1 MAKEH
6 LQGINEE
13 IIVNEDDDETD
24 AADESLSLPPSIE
37 KALDEAEK
45 RLLEAK
51 SRASHDFVKALSD
64 SIEVNGHGK
73 MQAQALQMFR
83 DVQAAPALCPL
94 GAAMMDAAPGK
105 EQSKPTRDPRT
116 WEVISAVVDSGA
128 TIAALNPKTGRGYP
142 VEESTAS
149 KNGVEYEVADGGSL
163 LNLGQKRLAVITAEG
178 SLRGYQSEVANV
190 TSPLQSVRRLLA
202 ASHCVLFGLGPT
214 GEDHL
219 IINKISGEVNRMRDD
234 GTNYLQ
240 DLLVVPPEFL
250 EDVAMQMNGVE
261 AAGDPCSPFHRQG

>member
-1 MAKEH
+1 
-6 LQGINEE
+6 
-13 IIVNEDDDETD
+13 
-24 AADESLSLPPSIE
+24 
-37 KALDEAEK
+37 
-45 RLLEAK
+45 
-51 SRASHDFVKALSD
+51 
-64 SIEVNGHGK
+64 
-73 MQAQALQMFR
+73 
-83 DVQAAPALCPL
+83 
-94 GAAMMDAAPGK
+94 MMDAAPGK

-250 EDVAMQMNGVE
+250 EDVAMQMTGVE